1 MPMRVLSVLARN
13 KGCSWEILTGR
24 IVKMKLKKLT
34 KSALPAW
41 ADWDGTSVDEPRT
54 AKEFKDEN
62 VLALSGLAAAEN
74 GIRDADG
81 NCCIFFKFLN
91 GRTAVAELL
100 DSLEDADRDL
110 VYDHRCTAQ
119 ELRRFWSTTGAAIAF
134 GFGFIVTVE
143 DDNQE
148 AVDVI
153 IRRAPGDNPHP
164 ADEFTK
170 DLLKGAIANAAA
182 KKRAS
187 NLVKFGRGLKSVQE
201 SGVRVEDEI
210 KTVKVHVERLEN
222 SLGEAL
228 GLLSSLVAGRP

>member
-1 MPMRVLSVLARN
+1 
-13 KGCSWEILTGR
+13 
-24 IVKMKLKKLT
+24 MKPKKIT
-34 KSALPAW
+34 KSAPRAW
-41 ADWDGTSVDEPRT
+41 ADWDGTSVDDPRT
-54 AKEFKDEN
+54 AKEFKDNN
-62 VLALSGLAAAEN
+62 VVALSGLAAAEN

-81 NCCIFFKFLN
+81 NCCISFKFLN
-91 GRTAVAELL
+91 GRTAVAERL
-100 DSLEDADRDL
+100 DNLTDADRDV

-119 ELRRFWSTTGAAIAF
+119 ELRRCWSTAGAAIAF

-153 IRRAPGDNPHP
+153 LRRAPGDNAHP
-164 ADEFTK
+164 ADEFTE
-170 DLLKGAIANAAA
+170 DLLNGAIANAAA

-187 NLVKFGRGLKSVQE
+187 NLVKFGRGLKSVQA
-201 SGVRVEDEI
+201 SGARVENEI
-210 KTVKVHVERLEN
+210 KTVKEHVERLEE